1 MSKILVLG
9 ADGFLGN
16 RFFDFQQKKFKLL
29 GTSRKTHS
37 FESSGFVYFEATN
50 FTSISE
56 ILETLRPRI
65 VLNCIAATNVDS
77 CEQNAQNCNLVNT
90 IFPSHLASYTY
101 KLGIKLI
108 HLSTDHY
115 QSDLNEPRTEFT
127 KVRAV
132 NNYGRSK
139 LDAELLIKKEN
150 RDALII
156 RTNFFGYEL
165 GNKNMM
171 LLSNIKHKLDS
182 GLNFIG
188 FTDSI
193 FSPVSVNVLILL
205 IYRLIEIDAKGIINI
220 SSNEAVSKLR
230 FAQLVAAG
238 LNLPVERIKPQSISS
253 AGLFSK
259 RPNYLALDNSLL
271 KEILNV
277 EMTSLDAM
285 IMDELKLF
293 SS

>member
-29 GTSRKTHS
+29 GTSRKKLP
-37 FESSGFVYFEATN
+37 FESSSFVYFEAADFN
-50 FTSISE
+50 SISE
-56 ILETLRPRI
+56 ILETFRPRI
-65 VLNCIAATNVDS
+65 VLNCIATNVDS
-77 CEQNAQNCNLVNT
+77 CELNAQNCNLVNT

-285 IMDELKLF
+285 IIDELKLF

>member
-29 GTSRKTHS
+29 GTSRKKLP
-37 FESSGFVYFEATN
+37 FESSSFVYFEAADFN
-50 FTSISE
+50 SISE
-56 ILETLRPRI
+56 ILETFRPRI
-65 VLNCIAATNVDS
+65 VLNCIATNVDS
-77 CEQNAQNCNLVNT
+77 CELNAQNCNLVNT

-127 KVRAV
+127 QVRAV
-132 NNYGRSK
+132 NNYGKSK
-139 LDAELLIKKEN
+139 LDAELLIQKEN
-150 RDALII
+150 KDALII
-156 RTNFFGYEL
+156 RTSFFGYEL

-171 LLSNIKHKLDS
+171 LLSNIKYKLDS

-285 IMDELKLF
+285 IIDELKLF

>member
-29 GTSRKTHS
+29 GTSRKKLP
-37 FESSGFVYFEATN
+37 FESSSFVYFEAADFN
-50 FTSISE
+50 SISE
-56 ILETLRPRI
+56 ILETFRPRI
-65 VLNCIAATNVDS
+65 VLNCIATNVDS
-77 CEQNAQNCNLVNT
+77 CELNAQNCNLVNT

-150 RDALII
+150 RDELII

-285 IMDELKLF
+285 IIDELKLF

>member
-29 GTSRKTHS
+29 GTSRKKLP
-37 FESSGFVYFEATN
+37 FESSSFVYFEAADFN
-50 FTSISE
+50 SISE
-56 ILETLRPRI
+56 ILETFRPRI
-65 VLNCIAATNVDS
+65 VLNCIATNVDS
-77 CEQNAQNCNLVNT
+77 CELNAQNCNLVNT

-238 LNLPVERIKPQSISS
+238 LNLPVERIKPQSMSS

-285 IMDELKLF
+285 IIDELKLF

>member
-29 GTSRKTHS
+29 GTSRKKLP
-37 FESSGFVYFEATN
+37 FESSSFVYFEAADFN
-50 FTSISE
+50 SISE
-56 ILETLRPRI
+56 ILETFRPRI
-65 VLNCIAATNVDS
+65 VLNCIATNVDS
-77 CEQNAQNCNLVNT
+77 CELNAQNCNLVNT

-171 LLSNIKHKLDS
+171 LLSNIKYKLDS

-285 IMDELKLF
+285 IIDELKLF